1 MGSVKA
7 TCPVHEVRAM
17 TRCVATAGLLLLM
30 LGQPLEV
37 EASQARTDVQ
47 LDYRFV
53 QKPCCCQTPSAH
65 VVFMTKPPGRG
76 PW

>member
-1 MGSVKA
+1 M
-7 TCPVHEVRAM
+7 R
-17 TRCVATAGLLLLM
+17 RCVATAGLLLLM

-47 LDYRFV
+47 PDSRLVHHSGY
-53 QKPCCCQTPSAH
+53 CQTPSAH

-76 PW
+76 LW